1 LIYIILTGIV
11 LFLDQVT
18 KYWALEKLT
27 GIETIPIIQDVFH
40 LTFRRNTG
48 AAFSILRDNVTL
60 LIGMTSVVILA
71 LGVFYGFSIIRKEH
85 PLMLVSL
92 GMILGGA
99 AGNLIDRIRL
109 GYVVDFFD
117 FRLINFA
124 VFNVGDS
131 FIVIGALLI
140 GVYVV
145 VLEGRGSKELG

>member
-1 LIYIILTGIV
+1 MIYIVLTGMV

-40 LTFRRNTG
+40 LTFRKNTG

-71 LGVFYGFSIIRKEH
+71 LGVFYGVSIIKKEH
-85 PLMLVSL
+85 PLMLLSL

-131 FIVIGALLI
+131 FIVIGAFLI

-145 VLEGRGSKELG
+145 VLEGRESKKLG

>member
-1 LIYIILTGIV
+1 MIYIILTGIV